1 MTTDDA
7 STPKRSA
14 TGTPRQA
21 AATEGDGTRPLDARL
36 LARRLEAWAGD
47 GTLACWIEDD
57 ARTYELA
64 LALARR
70 LAENEA

>member
-7 STPKRSA
+7 TPPIRPRVA
-14 TGTPRQA
+14 TPRHLP
-21 AATEGDGTRPLDARL
+21 ATDDAEPRPLDARL

-47 GTLACWIEDD
+47 GTLACWVEDD

-64 LALARR
+64 LATR
-70 LAENEA
+70 LMEVDEA